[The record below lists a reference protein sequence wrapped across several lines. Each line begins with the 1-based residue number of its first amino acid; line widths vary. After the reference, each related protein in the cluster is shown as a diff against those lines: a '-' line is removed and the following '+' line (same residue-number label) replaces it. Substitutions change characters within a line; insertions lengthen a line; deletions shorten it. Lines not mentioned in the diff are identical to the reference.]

1 MLCLQWVVVINAGSC
16 DFIMVFSFFIAFRFL
31 TMSPL
36 LLRYFSTSVADAST
50 SCRQFSIAA
59 LRFLRN
65 NGDLLHKVILLLDE
79 NAHLVS
85 VLPLTNEV
93 AATVWH
99 RGTLVELPNGEIVQG
114 ES

>member
-1 MLCLQWVVVINAGSC
+1 
-16 DFIMVFSFFIAFRFL
+16 MVFSFFIALRFL
-31 TMSPL
+31 TMSPV
-36 LLRYFSTSVADAST
+36 LLRYFSTSVADTSA
-50 SCRQFSIAA
+50 SCRQFSIAT
-59 LRFLRN
+59 LRFQRN

>member
-1 MLCLQWVVVINAGSC
+1 
-16 DFIMVFSFFIAFRFL
+16 
-31 TMSPL
+31 MSPL
-36 LLRYFSTSVADAST
+36 LLRYFSTSVADTSA
-50 SCRQFSIAA
+50 SCRQFSIAT
-59 LRFLRN
+59 LRFQRN
-65 NGDLLHKVILLLDE
+65 NGDLLDE